1 MSSKITGTIT
11 KESLRECL
19 ENPWEIPEL
28 LYLGSERLGYTF
40 TFLKGVNRDISD
52 EIFTDLKTFDGFFE
66 TNGFGNGIYSIERS
80 KTIEEDILNIQHA
93 MFGKNYE
100 SDDRIYNRD
109 YEDEIEERITN
120 GGLEKFTQIGTQMG
134 TRLTFPFFNAL
145 RMVYSTSAKEIYQ
158 YDLNIQSKLIMDYI
172 IMWKF
177 IFAWWIGNVSSPPMF
192 PEFKNEKPLKV
203 NIHGNDD
210 DDDDDADDDAD
221 KETRLNEYLSKGK
234 NVYSKKNEFPP
245 QILLVISY
253 DDLTADSK
261 NLMKRVHMKHI
272 LKYFLQ
278 MDMEY
283 YGKCCMTYP
292 LAIYHSGYTCNYES
306 LVNGYRGIL
315 WSYFNGLV
323 ASKKDQTDDA
333 KKSKSRLSEIK
344 EYGIRHIIS
353 RSFHN
358 SLTRDAAREKGV
370 LIEYEKRKLDTEFR
384 DICTINDSM
393 FMLAILSSFFNCPYT
408 AMFALSWIIL
418 RFPFA
423 DYYINH
429 RVGDFMTLEEDD
441 PRRYSSFSLNLSS
454 DLIDGYLL
462 PTWPFVND
470 LDRLEE
476 TMAHG
481 KQTVIASKIFSDEFS
496 KIVLQQSEDRAHL
509 YVAFINQVTY
519 SLINKDK
526 RIIYPRRMYIL
537 DHFGYRTIAPYI
549 IDNEGRIKSNV
560 DGSIVS
566 YRSLFKGGYKSE
578 IYIIVLFFTFLFIV
592 IVALIV
598 MYVYK
603 TDKGIGLLSK

>member
-1 MSSKITGTIT
+1 MNKITGAIT

-19 ENPWEIPEL
+19 KNPSEIPEL
-28 LYLGSERLGYTF
+28 LYPDGGERLGYTC
-40 TFLKGVNRDISD
+40 TFLKEVNRDISD
-52 EIFTDLKTFDGFFE
+52 EIFSDLNTFDGFFE

-109 YEDEIEERITN
+109 YEDAIEEQIKN
-120 GGLEKFTQIGTQMG
+120 GKLEKFTQIDTRMG
-134 TRLTFPFFNAL
+134 TRMGTQLTFPFFGAL
-145 RMVYSTSAKEIYQ
+145 KMVYITSTRQIFQ

-177 IFAWWIGNVSSPPMF
+177 IFAWWIGNVGDSNMF
-192 PEFKNEKPLKV
+192 PEFENETPLKV
-203 NIHGNDD
+203 NIPSNTK
-210 DDDDDADDDAD
+210 
-221 KETRLNEYLSKGK
+221 KETKLNEYLSKGR
-234 NVYSKKNEFPP
+234 NVYSKENEFPP
-245 QILLVISY
+245 QILLEISY

-278 MDMEY
+278 MDTKY
-283 YGKCCMTYP
+283 YGRCCMTYP
-292 LAIYHSGYTCNYES
+292 LAIYHNGFTCNFES

-323 ASKKDQTDDA
+323 ASKQGRRDIINR
-333 KKSKSRLSEIK
+333 SKSRLSEIK

-358 SLTRDAAREKGV
+358 SLTRDVAREKGD
-370 LIEYEKRKLDTEFR
+370 LIGYEKRKLDTEFR

-393 FMLAILSSFFNCPYT
+393 FMLATLSSFFNCPYT

-418 RFPFA
+418 RFSFA
-423 DYYINH
+423 NYYGYS
-429 RVGDFMTLEEDD
+429 VDDFMTLKEND
-441 PRRYSSFSLNLSS
+441 PRNKSAFSLNLSS

-481 KQTVIASKIFSDEFS
+481 KQTVLVSKIFSDEFS
-496 KIVLQQSEDRAHL
+496 KIVLQQSEGRSHL
-509 YVAFINQVTY
+509 YVAFINQVEY
-519 SLINKDK
+519 SLTNRTK
-526 RIIYPRRMYIL
+526 IITYPRCMYIL
-537 DHFGYRTIAPYI
+537 DHFGNKTIAPYI
-549 IDNEGRIKSNV
+549 IDDEYEIKSSITHEN
-560 DGSIVS
+560 DLSPPIVS
-566 YRSLFKGGYKSE
+566 YRSLFKGGDKSE